1 LSFSKFEI
9 HAVHSVDRVCRSQK
23 YYGLNPEKDLV
34 IFIGNFISEII
45 LSPII
50 APLWYKITNICI
62 LTSIVFYGYNS
73 TIYVFFIF
81 HKKQFY
87 GVDIYIISLSM
98 PCNSDFSSFTA
109 FTKIMLPTNEIV
121 ACIGFHLTL

>member
-1 LSFSKFEI
+1 M
-9 HAVHSVDRVCRSQK
+9 
-23 YYGLNPEKDLV
+23 
-34 IFIGNFISEII
+34 GNFRPKII

-50 APLWYKITNICI
+50 APLWYKIYLFSYETNICI

-87 GVDIYIISLSM
+87 GVDIYDIPLY
-98 PCNSDFSSFTA
+98 A
-109 FTKIMLPTNEIV
+109 L
-121 ACIGFHLTL
+121 

>member
-1 LSFSKFEI
+1 MFP
-9 HAVHSVDRVCRSQK
+9 SVK
-23 YYGLNPEKDLV
+23 LWNLV
-34 IFIGNFISEII
+34 VIPEII

-87 GVDIYIISLSM
+87 GVDIK
-98 PCNSDFSSFTA
+98 N
-109 FTKIMLPTNEIV
+109 
-121 ACIGFHLTL
+121 